1 MNIRLV
7 INLMGKALVLLGLAM
22 ILPLLWA
29 VYDQSPDRMAFIYS
43 IVITLISGLVITTAV
58 PQKGEIRYREGFVIV
73 TVGWLLASLYGCLPY
88 LLSGVC
94 SSFPDAFFETVSGF
108 TTTGASIFSNVEG
121 LPRGILFWRSL
132 THWLGG
138 MGIIVFLVALHHNK
152 VKYRFV
158 PMVAACTGDSPQCI
172 RDYSEEARE
181 P

>member
-73 TVGWLLASLYGCLPY
+73 TVGWLLASLYGLFA
-88 LLSGVC
+88 LSAVRVC

-108 TTTGASIFSNVEG
+108 TTTGASIFQMWKG
-121 LPRGILFWRSL
+121 
-132 THWLGG
+132 
-138 MGIIVFLVALHHNK
+138 
-152 VKYRFV
+152 
-158 PMVAACTGDSPQCI
+158 SPGEF
-172 RDYSEEARE
+172 SSGEA
-181 P
+181 